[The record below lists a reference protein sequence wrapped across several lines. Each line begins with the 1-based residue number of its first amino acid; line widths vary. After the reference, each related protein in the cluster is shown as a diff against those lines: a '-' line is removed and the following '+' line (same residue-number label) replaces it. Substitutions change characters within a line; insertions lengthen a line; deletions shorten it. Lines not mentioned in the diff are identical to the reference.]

1 MQSILLLPR
10 PLLVFG
16 AVLFIS
22 LCLMTALLILR
33 WGHRFSGNNGSNI
46 PVPAFMGVVA
56 TAWALSLGF
65 AASDL
70 WTLGNRADHAVA
82 AERSSVMRLLGV
94 AMPPALD
101 LPDLYGNVIR
111 YVQLVEDNETS
122 GRFDGSFGTPAV
134 DAAIQDIRV
143 AVIEI
148 ANSAIPEAVVAK
160 IVNDFD
166 ELQDARND
174 RLGISLSLIDPSK
187 WYLLISFTFLT
198 TVTVALLHIDRPAA
212 GRIASLIFS
221 ITALAGLWILVI
233 HIDPLSDVQEDYL
246 SNNLGV
252 IALMKVRNNYLADT
266 DKAILGHNAPLR
278 LSKEYSNVVD
288 DIKTID

>member
-10 PLLVFG
+10 PFLIFG
-16 AVLFIS
+16 AVVFVG
-22 LCLMTALLILR
+22 LCLMTGLLILK
-33 WGHRFSGNNGSNI
+33 WGPRLFGNDSSNI

-70 WTLGNRADHAVA
+70 WTLGNRADQAIA
-82 AERSSVMRLLGV
+82 EERSSVMRLLGV
-94 AMPPALD
+94 AVPPALD
-101 LPDLYGNVIR
+101 LPDLHASVTR
-111 YVQLVEDNETS
+111 YVTLVERNEGS
-122 GRFDGSFGTPAV
+122 HRFDGTFGDPLV

-148 ANSAIPEAVVAK
+148 ASSTTPEAVVAK

-174 RLGISLSLIDPSK
+174 RLGISVSLIDPSK
-187 WYLLISFTFLT
+187 WYLLIAFTFLT
-198 TVTVALLHIDRPAA
+198 TLTVALLHIDRPVA
-212 GRIASLIFS
+212 GRIASVIFS

-233 HIDPLSDVQEDYL
+233 HIDPFSDVREDYL
-246 SNNLGV
+246 SYDFG
-252 IALMKVRNNYLADT
+252 AL
-266 DKAILGHNAPLR
+266 APER
-278 LSKEYSNVVD
+278 
-288 DIKTID
+288 

>member
-10 PLLVFG
+10 PFLVLV
-16 AVLFIS
+16 AVLFVS
-22 LCLMTALLILR
+22 LCLTIGLLILK
-33 WGHRFSGNNGSNI
+33 WAPKLIGVSSHTI

-70 WTLGNRADHAVA
+70 WSLGSRVDHVIAE
-82 AERSSVMRLLGV
+82 ERSSVMRLLGV

-101 LPDLYGNVIR
+101 LPELHASVSR
-111 YVQLVEDNETS
+111 YVQLVEKYEGNHRLDST
-122 GRFDGSFGTPAV
+122 FGNQRV

-143 AVIEI
+143 AVIEV
-148 ANSAIPEAVVAK
+148 AKSTAPEAVIAK

-174 RLGISLSLIDPSK
+174 RLGISVSLIDPSK

-212 GRIASLIFS
+212 CRIATVIFS

-233 HIDPLSDVQEDYL
+233 HIDPFSDIREDYL
-246 SNNLGV
+246 SYEMGV
-252 IALMKVRNNYLADT
+252 VRPP
-266 DKAILGHNAPLR
+266 K
-278 LSKEYSNVVD
+278 
-288 DIKTID
+288 